1 MNVLVLTD
9 FEGIPGVTDI
19 DFIDR
24 TGEKYRLGCRFLEK
38 SINLV
43 TQTCLDF
50 GAEKVFYLDGHG
62 GGGNVSHENI
72 HPSAQ
77 CCCFD
82 ELEALLQSGSIDCV
96 IELGSH
102 ARAGTIGGFL
112 DHTVSS
118 KKWFSHRV
126 NGIEMS
132 ELSMHALLF
141 GAYGVPI
148 AACIGD
154 EAACMQAKEYIP
166 EIVTGAVKSA
176 KTRNLANLYENTDE
190 IIVDTVRSGLKCY
203 RSIPP
208 YCTQLPATVELTYY
222 RTDFC
227 ESALA
232 KCGPEVERTDARTLR
247 KKIVEI
253 KKYRD
258 LKFG

>member
-1 MNVLVLTD
+1 MNVFVLTD

-19 DFIDR
+19 DFMDR
-24 TGEKYRLGCRFLEK
+24 DGEKYKLGCRYLEN

-43 TQTCLDF
+43 TETCLDC
-50 GAEKVFYLDGHG
+50 GAERVFYLDGHG
-62 GGGNVSHENI
+62 GGGNVKDENI
-72 HPSAQ
+72 HRAACRCSIA
-77 CCCFD
+77 D
-82 ELEALLQSGSIDCV
+82 LEDLLQSGSIDCV

-112 DHTVSS
+112 DHTISS
-118 KKWFSHRV
+118 KQWFSHRV
-126 NGIEMS
+126 NGKEMS

-154 EAACMQAKEYIP
+154 EAACVQAKEYIP

-176 KTRNLANLYENTDE
+176 KTRNLAQPYENTDE
-190 IIVDTVRSGLKCY
+190 IIVDTVRSALECY
-203 RSIPP
+203 CSIPP

-232 KCGPEVERTDARTLR
+232 KCGPEVERVDARTLR
-247 KKIVEI
+247 KTVSRLE
-253 KKYRD
+253 KYKD